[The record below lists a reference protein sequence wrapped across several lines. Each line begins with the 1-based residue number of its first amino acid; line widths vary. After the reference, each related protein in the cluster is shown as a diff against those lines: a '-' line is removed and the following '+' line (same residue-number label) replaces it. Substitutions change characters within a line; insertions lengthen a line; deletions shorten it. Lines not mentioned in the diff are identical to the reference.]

1 MNDPCTRQVRGAKPP
16 GTGSP
21 SADRT
26 SSYGR
31 GATRRHPVGGGH
43 AGGVRTVR
51 HDEVPDQPW
60 RNGGGRTRELHRDER
75 WRLSVATI
83 TAAGPF
89 STFPGV
95 LRWFAVARGTLALDL
110 DGAPRTVGRDELL
123 VFDGELPVV
132 AHPEGEVLAVNVMA
146 TSPPGIAVLGGRYP
160 GGSAVAVV
168 DLDTL
173 QAHFEVAR
181 GDLPALERAVVILE
195 ASDVAVPR
203 GRSRSRGSVHG
214 LATG

>member
-1 MNDPCTRQVRGAKPP
+1 M
-16 GTGSP
+16 
-21 SADRT
+21 
-26 SSYGR
+26 
-31 GATRRHPVGGGH
+31 
-43 AGGVRTVR
+43 RTVR
-51 HDEVPDQPW
+51 HDDVPDQPW
-60 RNGGGRTRELHRDER
+60 RNGGGTTRELHRDER

-83 TAAGPF
+83 SADGPF

-95 LRWFAVARGTLALDL
+95 IRWFAVARGELVLDL
-110 DGAPRTVGRDELL
+110 DGAPQDLGPRAVLL
-123 VFDGELPVV
+123 FDGELPVV

-146 TSPPGIAVLGGRYP
+146 TSPPGITVVGGRYA

-203 GRSRSRGSVHG
+203 GRSRSRGSVHR
-214 LATG
+214 LATD

>member
-1 MNDPCTRQVRGAKPP
+1 M
-16 GTGSP
+16 
-21 SADRT
+21 
-26 SSYGR
+26 
-31 GATRRHPVGGGH
+31 
-43 AGGVRTVR
+43 RTVR
-51 HDEVPDQPW
+51 HDDVPDQPW
-60 RNGGGRTRELHRDER
+60 RNGGGTTRELHRDER

-83 TAAGPF
+83 TATGPF

-95 LRWFAVARGTLALDL
+95 TRWFAVARGTLVLDL
-110 DGAPRTVGRDELL
+110 DGAPQDVGGDVGGDAVL

-146 TSPPGIAVLGGRYP
+146 TSPPGITVVGGRYA

-203 GRSRSRGSVHG
+203 GRSRSRGSVHR
-214 LATG
+214 LATD